1 MEISDLYGDFKGA
14 VEVELHGFS
23 DASLS
28 GYGCCIYIRY
38 CYNYGYTKSLV
49 FSQSRAP
56 LIKTKT
62 IHRSELQAAFLL
74 AKSMKNVYE
83 ILVPI
88 MPINLSYCWSH
99 STIALSSIKNASK
112 KYELCIDRHV
122 SEICKLSNPLNWHH
136 IICRSN
142 PHFRIK

>member
-14 VEVELHGFS
+14 VEVELHVFS
-23 DASLS
+23 VASLS

-88 MPINLSYCWSH
+88 IPINFLCFLDSFYH
-99 STIALSSIKNASK
+99 SAILDQK
-112 KYELCIDRHV
+112 HV
-122 SEICKLSNPLNWHH
+122 EKIGTMY
-136 IICRSN
+136 
-142 PHFRIK
+142 